1 MNISRRSF
9 LKLAALSTAAV
20 AVSASMT
27 GCATPW
33 TTSLTLTYQE
43 VAASDEGAV
52 LFTKTTKTR
61 NGCKEWENGK
71 KVAVS
76 GEKFVTNTLK
86 ELDGYKTDEE
96 IINKITAAL
105 KEDYPFDDKKKK
117 VILVKEDP
125 EINKSF
131 NSYAITIK
139 FNVVD
144 ATCLIV

>member
-33 TTSLTLTYQE
+33 TPSLTITYQE
-43 VAASDEGAV
+43 VEATKGAG
-52 LFTKTTKTR
+52 LFTTTKAAK
-61 NGCKEWENGK
+61 NGHKQWENGK

>member
-33 TTSLTLTYQE
+33 TPSLTIVYQE
-43 VAASDEGAV
+43 EKTGESYA
-52 LFTKTTKTR
+52 FTGNDANVKAGGK
-61 NGCKEWENGK
+61 KWENGK

-96 IINKITAAL
+96 IIDKITAAL
-105 KEDYPFDDKKKK
+105 KEDYSFDGKK
-117 VILVKEDP
+117 VTLVKADP

-131 NSYAITIK
+131 NTYAITIEFK
-139 FNVVD
+139 VENAV
-144 ATCLIV
+144 CLIV

>member
-20 AVSASMT
+20 AVSASLT

-33 TTSLTLTYQE
+33 TPSLTITYQE
-43 VAASDEGAV
+43 VEASKGTG
-52 LFTKTTKTR
+52 LFTTTTKTLNNR
-61 NGCKEWENGK
+61 EPWKNGK

-86 ELDGYKTDEE
+86 ELDGYKTDKQ
-96 IINKITAAL
+96 IIEKITAAL
-105 KEDYPFDDKKKK
+105 KADYPFDGKK
-117 VILVKEDP
+117 VTLVDANP

-131 NSYAITIK
+131 NTYAVTIEFK
-139 FNVVD
+139 VEN
-144 ATCLIV
+144 A

>member
-33 TTSLTLTYQE
+33 TPSLTITYQE
-43 VAASDEGAV
+43 VEVSEGAG
-52 LFTKTTKTR
+52 LFTEIKTR
-61 NGCKEWENGK
+61 TGREPWENGK

-76 GEKFVTNTLK
+76 GEKFVVNTLQ
-86 ELDGYKTDEE
+86 ELDGYKTEKQ
-96 IINKITAAL
+96 IIDKITAAL
-105 KEDYPFDDKKKK
+105 DKDYPFTEYKKK
-117 VILVKEDP
+117 VTLVTANP

-131 NSYAITIK
+131 NSYAVTIEFK
-139 FNVVD
+139 VED
-144 ATCLIV
+144 A

>member
-20 AVSASMT
+20 AVSASLT

-33 TTSLTLTYQE
+33 TPSLTITYQE
-43 VAASDEGAV
+43 VEASEGAK
-52 LFTKTTKTR
+52 LFTTTANVKD
-61 NGCKEWENGK
+61 GHKQWEKGK

-86 ELDGYKTDEE
+86 ELDGYKTDEQ

-105 KEDYPFDDKKKK
+105 KEDYLFDDKKNQ
-117 VILVKEDP
+117 VILVDADP

-131 NSYAITIK
+131 NSYAITIEFK
-139 FNVVD
+139 VKSV
-144 ATCLIV
+144 

>member
-9 LKLAALSTAAV
+9 LKLAGLTTVAV

-33 TTSLTLTYQE
+33 TPSLTITYQE
-43 VAASDEGAV
+43 VKASDSAK
-52 LFTKTTKTR
+52 LFTTTTKTW
-61 NGCKEWENGK
+61 NGHKQWENGK

-76 GEKFVTNTLK
+76 GEKFVTNALK
-86 ELDGYKTDEE
+86 ELDGYKTNEQ

-105 KEDYPFDDKKKK
+105 NEDYPYVDTKK
-117 VILVKEDP
+117 VTLVNENP

-131 NSYAITIK
+131 NSYAVTIK
-139 FNVVD
+139 FKVENV
-144 ATCLIV
+144 

>member
-33 TTSLTLTYQE
+33 TPSLTITYQE
-43 VAASDEGAV
+43 VKASEDAE
-52 LFTKTTKTR
+52 LFTKATKTR

-76 GEKFVTNTLK
+76 GEKFVTNTLR

-96 IINKITAAL
+96 IIKKITAAL
-105 KEDYPFDDKKKK
+105 DEDYPFHENNKR
-117 VILVKEDP
+117 VTLVKANP

-131 NSYAITIK
+131 NSYAVTIEFK
-139 FNVVD
+139 VVNAD
-144 ATCLIV
+144 CLIV

>member
-20 AVSASMT
+20 AVSASLT

-33 TTSLTLTYQE
+33 TPSLTITYQE
-43 VAASDEGAV
+43 VAAEGAE

-61 NGCKEWENGK
+61 NGCKPWENGK

-86 ELDGYKTDEE
+86 ELDGYKTDEQ

-105 KEDYPFDDKKKK
+105 KKDYPFDETQKK
-117 VILVKEDP
+117 VTLVNADP

-131 NSYAITIK
+131 NSYAITIQFK
-139 FNVVD
+139 VESV
-144 ATCLIV
+144 

>member
-33 TTSLTLTYQE
+33 TPSLTITYQE
-43 VAASDEGAV
+43 VKASEDAE
-52 LFTKTTKTR
+52 LFTKATKTR
-61 NGCKEWENGK
+61 HGCKEWENGK

-76 GEKFVTNTLK
+76 GEKFVTNTLR

-105 KEDYPFDDKKKK
+105 KEDYSFEGKK
-117 VILVKEDP
+117 VILVKANP

-131 NSYAITIK
+131 NSYAITIEFK
-139 FNVVD
+139 VVD
-144 ATCLIV
+144 AVCLVV

>member
-33 TTSLTLTYQE
+33 TPSLTITYQE
-43 VAASDEGAV
+43 VEASEGAG
-52 LFTKTTKTR
+52 LFTAKKALK
-61 NGCKEWENGK
+61 GHKQWENGK

-76 GEKFVTNTLK
+76 GEKFVVNTLR
-86 ELDGYKTDEE
+86 ELDGYKTDEQ
-96 IINKITAAL
+96 IIKKITDAL
-105 KEDYPFDDKKKK
+105 KEDYPFDGKK
-117 VILVKEDP
+117 VTLVTADP
-125 EINKSF
+125 EINKSL

-139 FNVVD
+139 FRVVNAD
-144 ATCLIV
+144 CLIV

>member
-20 AVSASMT
+20 AVSASLT

-33 TTSLTLTYQE
+33 TPSLTITYQE
-43 VAASDEGAV
+43 VASEGAE
-52 LFTKTTKTR
+52 LFTTTTSAKD
-61 NGCKEWENGK
+61 GHKQWEKGK

-76 GEKFVTNTLK
+76 GEKFVTKTLK

-96 IINKITAAL
+96 IIKKITAAL
-105 KEDYPFDDKKKK
+105 DEDYPFHENKKK
-117 VILVKEDP
+117 VTLVNADP

-131 NSYAITIK
+131 NTYAITIK
-139 FNVVD
+139 FKVVNAD
-144 ATCLIV
+144 CLIV

>member
-33 TTSLTLTYQE
+33 TPSLTITYQE
-43 VAASDEGAV
+43 VASEGAE
-52 LFTKTTKTR
+52 LFTTTKEAK
-61 NGCKEWENGK
+61 NGHKQWENGK

-96 IINKITAAL
+96 IIKKITAAL
-105 KEDYPFDDKKKK
+105 NEDYPFDGKK
-117 VILVKEDP
+117 VILVNADP

-131 NSYAITIK
+131 NSYAITIEFK
-139 FNVVD
+139 VVNAD
-144 ATCLIV
+144 CLIV

>member
-33 TTSLTLTYQE
+33 TPSLTITYQE
-43 VAASDEGAV
+43 VAADGEK
-52 LFTKTTKTR
+52 LFTMTTKAL
-61 NGCKEWENGK
+61 NGHEQWENGK

-117 VILVKEDP
+117 VTLVKADP

-131 NSYAITIK
+131 NSYAITIEFK
-139 FNVVD
+139 VVD
-144 ATCLIV
+144 ANCLIV

>member
-33 TTSLTLTYQE
+33 TPSLTITYQE
-43 VAASDEGAV
+43 VAASEGAA
-52 LFTKTTKTR
+52 LFTATKAL
-61 NGCKEWENGK
+61 NGHEQWENGK

-76 GEKFVTNTLK
+76 GEKFVVNTLQ
-86 ELDGYKTDEE
+86 ELDGYKTEKQ
-96 IINKITAAL
+96 IIDKITAAL
-105 KEDYPFDDKKKK
+105 KEDYSFEGKK
-117 VILVKEDP
+117 VTLVNANP

-131 NSYAITIK
+131 NSYAITIE
-139 FNVVD
+139 FMVENV
-144 ATCLIV
+144 

>member
-33 TTSLTLTYQE
+33 TPSLTIVYQE
-43 VAASDEGAV
+43 EKTGESYA
-52 LFTKTTKTR
+52 FTGNDANVKAGGK
-61 NGCKEWENGK
+61 KWENGK

-96 IINKITAAL
+96 IIDKITAAL
-105 KEDYPFDDKKKK
+105 KEDYSFDGKK
-117 VILVKEDP
+117 VTLVKADP

-131 NSYAITIK
+131 NTYAITIEFK
-139 FNVVD
+139 VENAVCLVV
-144 ATCLIV
+144 

>member
-9 LKLAALSTAAV
+9 PKLAALSTAAV

-33 TTSLTLTYQE
+33 TPSLTITYQE
-43 VAASDEGAV
+43 VKASEDAE
-52 LFTKTTKTR
+52 LFTKATKTR

-76 GEKFVTNTLK
+76 GEKFVTNTLR
-86 ELDGYKTDEE
+86 ELDGYKTNQQ
-96 IINKITAAL
+96 IIDKITAAL
-105 KEDYPFDDKKKK
+105 DKDYPFTEYKKK
-117 VILVKEDP
+117 VTLVTENP

-131 NSYAITIK
+131 NSYAVTIEFK
-139 FNVVD
+139 VEDV
-144 ATCLIV
+144 

>member
-9 LKLAALSTAAV
+9 LKMAGLTTVAV

-33 TTSLTLTYQE
+33 TPSLTITYQE
-43 VAASDEGAV
+43 VAADGKK
-52 LFTKTTKTR
+52 LFTMTTKTLSEHER
-61 NGCKEWENGK
+61 WENGK

-76 GEKFVTNTLK
+76 GEKFVTDTLQ
-86 ELDGYKTDEE
+86 ELDGYKTEE
-96 IINKITAAL
+96 QIIQKITAAL

-117 VILVKEDP
+117 VTLVNAEP

-131 NSYAITIK
+131 NSYAITIEFK
-139 FNVVD
+139 VESV
-144 ATCLIV
+144 

>member
-33 TTSLTLTYQE
+33 TPSLTITYQE
-43 VAASDEGAV
+43 VAASEGAK
-52 LFTKTTKTR
+52 LFTTTTKTL
-61 NGCKEWENGK
+61 NKCEPWANGK

-76 GEKFVTNTLK
+76 GEKFVVNTLK
-86 ELDGYKTDEE
+86 ELDGYKTDDQ
-96 IINKITAAL
+96 IIKKITDAL
-105 KEDYPFDDKKKK
+105 KEDYPFEGKK
-117 VILVKEDP
+117 VTLVNANP

-131 NSYAITIK
+131 NSYAITIEFK
-139 FNVVD
+139 VVNAD
-144 ATCLIV
+144 CLIV

>member
-20 AVSASMT
+20 AVSASLT

-33 TTSLTLTYQE
+33 TPSLTITYQE
-43 VAASDEGAV
+43 VEASKGAG
-52 LFTKTTKTR
+52 LFTTTANTR
-61 NGCKEWENGK
+61 NNHKPWANGK

-86 ELDGYKTDEE
+86 ELDGYKTDEQ

-105 KEDYPFDDKKKK
+105 NEDYPFDDTKKK
-117 VILVKEDP
+117 VTLVNANP

-139 FNVVD
+139 FKVE
-144 ATCLIV
+144 

>member
-33 TTSLTLTYQE
+33 TPSLTITYQE

-52 LFTKTTKTR
+52 LFTTTTSAKA
-61 NGCKEWENGK
+61 GHKQWEKGK

-76 GEKFVTNTLK
+76 GEKFVTKTLK
-86 ELDGYKTDEE
+86 ELDGYKTNEQ
-96 IINKITAAL
+96 IIEKITAAL
-105 KEDYPFDDKKKK
+105 KADYNFDDKK
-117 VILVKEDP
+117 VTLVDANP

>member
-20 AVSASMT
+20 AVSASLT

-33 TTSLTLTYQE
+33 TPSLTITYQE
-43 VAASDEGAV
+43 VAASEGAK
-52 LFTKTTKTR
+52 LFTTTTKTL
-61 NGCKEWENGK
+61 NGCEPWANGK

-76 GEKFVTNTLK
+76 GEKFVVNTMK
-86 ELDGYKTDEE
+86 ELDGYKTDEQ

-105 KEDYPFDDKKKK
+105 KKDYPFDDKKNQ
-117 VILVKEDP
+117 VILVNANP

-131 NSYAITIK
+131 NSYAITIEFK
-139 FNVVD
+139 VKSV
-144 ATCLIV
+144 

>member
-1 MNISRRSF
+1 MILSRRSF

-33 TTSLTLTYQE
+33 TPSLTITYQE
-43 VAASDEGAV
+43 VKSSDSAK
-52 LFTKTTKTR
+52 LFTTTTKTR
-61 NGCKEWENGK
+61 NGHKQWENGK

-76 GEKFVTNTLK
+76 GEKFVTNALK
-86 ELDGYKTDEE
+86 ELDGYKTNEQ

-105 KEDYPFDDKKKK
+105 NEDYPYVDTKK
-117 VILVKEDP
+117 VTLVNENP

-131 NSYAITIK
+131 NSYAVTIEFK
-139 FNVVD
+139 VEDV
-144 ATCLIV
+144 

>member
-20 AVSASMT
+20 AVSASLT

-33 TTSLTLTYQE
+33 TPSLTITYQE
-43 VAASDEGAV
+43 VAASKDAK
-52 LFTKTTKTR
+52 LFTMTTKTR
-61 NGCKEWENGK
+61 NECEPWENGK

-76 GEKFVTNTLK
+76 GEKFVVNTLK
-86 ELDGYKTDEE
+86 ELDGYKTDEQ

-105 KEDYPFDDKKKK
+105 KKDYPFDDKKNQ
-117 VILVKEDP
+117 VILVNANP

-131 NSYAITIK
+131 NSYAITIEFK
-139 FNVVD
+139 VKSV
-144 ATCLIV
+144 

>member
-33 TTSLTLTYQE
+33 TPSLTITYQE
-43 VAASDEGAV
+43 VEASEGAG